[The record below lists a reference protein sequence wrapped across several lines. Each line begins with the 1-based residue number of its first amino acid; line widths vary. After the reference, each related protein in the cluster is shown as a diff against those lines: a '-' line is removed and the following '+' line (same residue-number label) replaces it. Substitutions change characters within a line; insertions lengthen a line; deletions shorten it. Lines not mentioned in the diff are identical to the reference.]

1 MARRK
6 KRAVLAGSGPEVLL
20 LGEANFSFALALLAL
35 IFPTKPNEFEEEAE
49 RTYQERLRVASAY
62 LQLPPEACRNLRLT
76 ATCYESYAELVD
88 KYPETV
94 GILSRIRAFG
104 EAAEVRFAVDA
115 LQLESW
121 QRKWDVVAWNHPHL
135 GTEDLKLH
143 GCLLAHFLDGAAKSL
158 RPNGV
163 VVLALLEGQERRW
176 QLLKHAQA
184 QRFDLAE
191 SPFELTAFAGYECKR
206 NSTGKSFQSLH
217 VQKTAR
223 AAVRSRLYHLR
234 WNVAGQ
240 GDVAAFDAMEV
251 HELLKYADR
260 SESLKCESCGRAF
273 RDSEALTQHRQKPW
287 LWPWLQNLRDLR
299 HVYASWSFNERRALE
314 QHQRFLAAEAAPDAC
329 RGLET
334 LQCCTLSFVEALLDF
349 AKALTEC
356 KACRGLDRC
365 YTTGLWFGYS
375 VDVTWPN
382 AHANCLTSAHIAT
395 PDSGAEIRFAS
406 ATFRE
411 PIHAMAAG
419 AATESRYGIPRFNR
433 ESAAQHFRKA
443 KKALKIS
450 QQLGLSKLDAE
461 GGLGDLIEK
470 LTTELRTLP
479 TATNY
484 AYFSEPDVGT
494 YAEERLMHVAFLSEG
509 DSKLIQSEQ
518 DAYFAR
524 KADQS
529 KGHGGFAKNNDLPVR
544 DQWLDFTGD
553 K

>member
-1 MARRK
+1 M
-6 KRAVLAGSGPEVLL
+6 
-20 LGEANFSFALALLAL
+20 
-35 IFPTKPNEFEEEAE
+35 
-49 RTYQERLRVASAY
+49 
-62 LQLPPEACRNLRLT
+62 
-76 ATCYESYAELVD
+76 D

-240 GDVAAFDAMEV
+240 GDVAAFDAMEAALSCKPARLESTQALECAECGKAFSSAQGLKTHVRQV

-273 RDSEALTQHRQKPW
+273 RDSEALTQHRLAAHSSSGRTRSKSRGRSHGFGLGFRTCEICGMSMP
-287 LWPWLQNLRDLR
+287 LGSSAAAHLEALRPFVDLPLSCACGR
-299 HVYASWSFNERRALE
+299 SFNERRALE
-314 QHQRFLAAEAAPDAC
+314 QHQRFCSKATASAKPIFTMTIMVSLLGKLCPCCDIQEKGSWQQRPRLMLAEEPLARIHQPQGNREMLCELSHEVWRLCSAARCPSW
-329 RGLET
+329 RL
-334 LQCCTLSFVEALLDF
+334 VEAQSP
-349 AKALTEC
+349 ARQ
-356 KACRGLDRC
+356 ACCLHRAVSEISRQFMTMSTFFERGRLCWTLPKPSQSARPAVGW
-365 YTTGLWFGYS
+365 TG
-375 VDVTWPN
+375 
-382 AHANCLTSAHIAT
+382 AT
-395 PDSGAEIRFAS
+395 PRDFGSGHYFTDTRQKTQERPLTVVINPVPS
-406 ATFRE
+406 T
-411 PIHAMAAG
+411 
-419 AATESRYGIPRFNR
+419 
-433 ESAAQHFRKA
+433 KA
-443 KKALKIS
+443 
-450 QQLGLSKLDAE
+450 
-461 GGLGDLIEK
+461 
-470 LTTELRTLP
+470 P
-479 TATNY
+479 
-484 AYFSEPDVGT
+484 
-494 YAEERLMHVAFLSEG
+494 
-509 DSKLIQSEQ
+509 
-518 DAYFAR
+518 
-524 KADQS
+524 
-529 KGHGGFAKNNDLPVR
+529 
-544 DQWLDFTGD
+544 
-553 K
+553 

>member
-6 KRAVLAGSGPEVLL
+6 KRAVLHAGSGPEVLL

-240 GDVAAFDAMEV
+240 GDVAAFDAMEAALSCKPARLESTQALECAECGKAFSSAQGLKTHVRQV

-273 RDSEALTQHRQKPW
+273 RDSEALTQHRLAAHSSSGRTRSKSRGRSHGFGLGFRTCEICGMSMP
-287 LWPWLQNLRDLR
+287 LGSSAAAHLEALRPFVDLPLSCACGR
-299 HVYASWSFNERRALE
+299 SFNERRALE
-314 QHQRFLAAEAAPDAC
+314 QHQRFC
-329 RGLET
+329 
-334 LQCCTLSFVEALLDF
+334 S
-349 AKALTEC
+349 KAT
-356 KACRGLDRC
+356 
-365 YTTGLWFGYS
+365 
-375 VDVTWPN
+375 
-382 AHANCLTSAHIAT
+382 
-395 PDSGAEIRFAS
+395 AS
-406 ATFRE
+406 AK
-411 PIHAMAAG
+411 PD
-419 AATESRYGIPRFNR
+419 
-433 ESAAQHFRKA
+433 RK
-443 KKALKIS
+443 S
-450 QQLGLSKLDAE
+450 
-461 GGLGDLIEK
+461 
-470 LTTELRTLP
+470 
-479 TATNY
+479 
-484 AYFSEPDVGT
+484 V
-494 YAEERLMHVAFLSEG
+494 V
-509 DSKLIQSEQ
+509 
-518 DAYFAR
+518 
-524 KADQS
+524 
-529 KGHGGFAKNNDLPVR
+529 
-544 DQWLDFTGD
+544 
-553 K
+553 